1 MITIKTILC
10 PVDFFPAS
18 DAAVMY
24 AASLAE
30 NYDAVIHL
38 LHVITPVAAGTYEYA
53 IDTTEIMKAMEESAT
68 REVTALKNKLKEAG
82 VSSEFEVR
90 VGDVYE
96 EIKYAIEGLKPELV
110 VMGTHGRRGVQRWF
124 MGSTTEKLLRH
135 SPVPL
140 ITISATGENVS
151 PRFRR
156 ILVTTDFSDGT
167 PDALAYAFSVAQENE
182 SRISLLHVVNDV
194 TADVSGKYRESL
206 TQGVEKQLEDLVP
219 PEARTW
225 CDVDTRVETGV
236 PYRIILRTL
245 EDEKVDLL
253 VMNIHGKGMLDR
265 ALLGST
271 AERVVRVAPCPVML
285 IPPMKR
291 KIKRRARSRSASAIA
306 RSLKTRSASA
316 IARSLKTRSAS
327 AIARSLKN
335 GGGRA
340 AA

>member
-1 MITIKTILC
+1 MITVKKILC

-18 DAAVMY
+18 DAAVSY
-24 AASLAE
+24 AAELAG
-30 NYDAVIHL
+30 NYDASVQL
-38 LHVITPVAAGTYEYA
+38 LHVITPVAVGAYEYA
-53 IDTTEIMKAMEESAT
+53 IDTTDIMKSWEERAT
-68 REVTALKNKLKEAG
+68 EEMTKLAARVKESGVEV
-82 VSSEFEVR
+82 EFEVR

-96 EIKYAIEGLKPELV
+96 EIKEAIEKLKPDII
-110 VMGTHGRRGVQRWF
+110 VMGTHGRRGVERWF

-140 ITISATGENVS
+140 ITISASGEKVS

-167 PDALAYAFSVAQENE
+167 SDALAYAFSVAQENE
-182 SRISLLHVVNDV
+182 SNISLLHVVHDV
-194 TADVSGKYRESL
+194 AADVSGKYRESL
-206 TQGVEKQLEDLVP
+206 IQGVQKQLDDLVP
-219 PEARTW
+219 PEARNW

-245 EDEKVDLL
+245 EDEKIDLL

-271 AERVVRVAPCPVML
+271 AERVVRVASCPVML

-291 KIKRRARSRSASAIA
+291 RLKRG
-306 RSLKTRSASA
+306 TRPSGNRVAV
-316 IARSLKTRSAS
+316 
-327 AIARSLKN
+327 
-335 GGGRA
+335 
-340 AA
+340 

>member
-18 DAAVMY
+18 DAAVSY
-24 AASLAE
+24 AAGLAG
-30 NYDAVIHL
+30 NYGAGIHL
-38 LHVITPVAAGTYEYA
+38 LHVIAPIPATAYDYA
-53 IDTTEIMKAMEESAT
+53 VNTTEIMQSMEEAAKAELT
-68 REVTALKNKLKEAG
+68 KLAARVKEAG
-82 VSSEFEVR
+82 IDVGFKITF
-90 VGDVYE
+90 GDVYD
-96 EIKYAIEGLKPELV
+96 EIKRSIEQLKPQLV
-110 VMGTHGRRGVQRWF
+110 VLGTHGRRGVERWF

-140 ITISATGENVS
+140 ITISASGEKAGI

-167 PDALAYAFSVAQENE
+167 ADALAYAFSVAQENE
-182 SRISLLHVVNDV
+182 SNISLLHVVHDV
-194 TADVSGKYRESL
+194 AADVSGKYRESL
-206 TQGVEKQLEDLVP
+206 VQGIEKQLNDLVP

-225 CDVDTRVETGV
+225 CDVETVVETGV
-236 PYRIILRTL
+236 PYRIILRVL
-245 EDEKVDLL
+245 EDEKIDLL

-291 KIKRRARSRSASAIA
+291 KLKRKARPGGIA
-306 RSLKTRSASA
+306 A
-316 IARSLKTRSAS
+316 
-327 AIARSLKN
+327 
-335 GGGRA
+335 
-340 AA
+340 